1 MNWSPEVLVKRH
13 TQRGQWV
20 EVTDTTLIGD
30 GRRIITITVGSQT
43 LELDVERDAGLAE
56 RIANGIYKVRGDVRQ
71 AVKARE
77 AAAAKAA
84 INAEASAA

>member
-1 MNWSPEVLVKRH
+1 MNWSPRVLVGEH

-20 EVTDTTLIGD
+20 EVTDTTLIED

-56 RIANGIYKVRGDVRQ
+56 RIANGIYKVRGDVLQ
-71 AVKARE
+71 AKKVAERV
-77 AAAAKAA
+77 AAKAA
-84 INAEASAA
+84 INSEVAA